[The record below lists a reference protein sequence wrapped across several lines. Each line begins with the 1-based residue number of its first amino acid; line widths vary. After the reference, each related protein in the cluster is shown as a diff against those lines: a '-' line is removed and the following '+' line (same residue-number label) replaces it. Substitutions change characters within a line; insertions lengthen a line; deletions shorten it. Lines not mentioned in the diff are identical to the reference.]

1 VKGFIR
7 SVSGTSVAA
16 VVDDGFH
23 VDEVVFVSPDSD
35 PTPRTAFFEAIA
47 WLRGRGIETPFT
59 DPDGP
64 YVSSTGLRQI
74 GASGLIWG
82 APFTMEWGAD
92 DYGLPKV
99 LEPQGDS
106 EELAYEAAWY
116 AMVGIMTEWKA
127 RRERAA

>member
-1 VKGFIR
+1 MKGLIR
-7 SVSGTSVAA
+7 SVSGTVVTA
-16 VVDDGFH
+16 VVGDGARI
-23 VDEVVFVSPDSD
+23 DEAVFVSPASD
-35 PTPRTAFFEAIA
+35 PTPRTAFFQAIA
-47 WLRGRGIETPFT
+47 WLHANGVVTPFG

-64 YVSSTGLRQI
+64 YVSSTALRQI

-82 APFTMEWGAD
+82 SPFTIEWGGENH
-92 DYGLPKV
+92 GLPHL

-116 AMVGIMTEWKA
+116 AMVGIMAEWKA

>member
-1 VKGFIR
+1 MKGLIR
-7 SVSGTSVAA
+7 SVSGTVVTA
-16 VVDDGFH
+16 VVGDGTRI
-23 VDEVVFVSPDSD
+23 DEAVFVSPASD
-35 PTPRTAFFEAIA
+35 PTPRTAFFQAIA
-47 WLRGRGIETPFT
+47 WLHANGVVTPFG

-116 AMVGIMTEWKA
+116 AMVGIMAEWKA

>member
-16 VVDDGFH
+16 VIDDGSH
-23 VDEVVFVSPDSD
+23 VDEVFFVSPESD

-47 WLRGRGIETPFT
+47 WLHANGAETPFT

-64 YVSSTGLRQI
+64 YVSSTGFRKI

-99 LEPQGDS
+99 LEPQGEDAY
-106 EELAYEAAWY
+106 LAYEAAWY
-116 AMVGIMTEWKA
+116 AMVGIMAEWKA